1 MLVYHTAGR
10 ILLTHLRQRAEQL
23 AAAIEAKAV
32 VVMDELR
39 RILRT
44 EQRTVFS
51 IARCGM
57 NVQFLL
63 YRTVDDGMLRY
74 SRNLIAFIRMDMFLL
89 PAVGVRRGVQRDGRK
104 DQRIRRHE
112 HHDAGG
118 DREPPVPTLPQ

>member
-1 MLVYHTAGR
+1 
-10 ILLTHLRQRAEQL
+10 
-23 AAAIEAKAV
+23 
-32 VVMDELR
+32 MDELR

-74 SRNLIAFIRMDMFLL
+74 ARNLIAFIRMDMFLL

>member
-1 MLVYHTAGR
+1 
-10 ILLTHLRQRAEQL
+10 
-23 AAAIEAKAV
+23 
-32 VVMDELR
+32 MDELR

-57 NVQFLL
+57 NVQSLL

-74 SRNLIAFIRMDMFLL
+74 ARNLIAFIRMDMFLL

-112 HHDAGG
+112 HHGAGG